1 MSKQHRVFLPP
12 ELRTELTTLIAAG
25 TGSAQKLA
33 HARILLKADEAPEG
47 PAWADAAIA
56 NALEVSIRTVERVR
70 ARFDAAHPS
79 VALERRPARNHKP
92 CCFDG
97 AGEAHLI
104 ALACSTPPVG
114 QARWT
119 LRLLARHAVE
129 WVEGDT
135 VSYETV
141 RRTLKKTISSHGGSA
156 VG

>member
-1 MSKQHRVFLPP
+1 MSKQHRVILTP
-12 ELRTELTTLIAAG
+12 ELRAELTSLIATG
-25 TGSAQKLA
+25 TGSAQKLT
-33 HARILLKADEAPEG
+33 HGRILLKADEGPDG

-56 NALEVSIRTVERVR
+56 EALDISTRTVERVR
-70 ARFDAAHPS
+70 ARFDAAQPS
-79 VALERRPARNHKP
+79 GALERRLARNHKP
-92 CCFDG
+92 RCFDG

-104 ALACSTPPVG
+104 ALACSTPPEG

-141 RRTLKKTISSHGGSA
+141 RRTLKKTISSRG
-156 VG
+156 